1 MPRSEPGPDREK
13 ETAVKQKPNGATG
26 PGVYVMSAARR
37 GLAAGV
43 TGTAPGT
50 ISVLSTAGGVHGIPR
65 EGNRIEFGR
74 NIEHVHVGIGHD
86 DLRISRVHG
95 ILTYRG
101 DRWQLGNTGRVP
113 LRLPESR
120 MLFDGEEPLP
130 LALGYTPVFLQGSHD
145 REHLL
150 EIYVTADEE
159 RRHAPRHDHLTDQP
173 PSWPLEPDEKLAL
186 VALGQAYLYHERW
199 PQPWT
204 WNDTAGLLAALQ
216 PQAGWT
222 GRRVA
227 ELVGRVRARLS
238 DDRYAR
244 SCGREPVPGL
254 TRDQLC
260 EPIGNMLNHNLLQ
273 ELTRSATLVPRDL
286 DLLD

>member
-1 MPRSEPGPDREK
+1 MVTQKKDR
-13 ETAVKQKPNGATG
+13 AAGAS
-26 PGVYVMSAARR
+26 VYALSAARH
-37 GLAAGV
+37 GLTAGV

-50 ISVLSTAGGVHGIPR
+50 ISVLSTTGGVHGIPR
-65 EGNRIEFGR
+65 ENTVIRFGR
-74 NIEHVHVGIGHD
+74 NIEQVHVGIGQD
-86 DLRISRVHG
+86 DLQISRVHG
-95 ILTYRG
+95 TLTYRH
-101 DRWQLGNTGRVP
+101 DRWQLGNTGRAP

-120 MLFDGEEPLP
+120 TLFEGEDPLP
-130 LALGYTPVFLQGSHD
+130 LPTGYTPVFLRGSHD

-150 EIYVTADEE
+150 EIYVTGDDEF
-159 RRHAPRHDHLTDQP
+159 RYTPRHEHVTDQP
-173 PSWPLEPDEKLAL
+173 PPWPLEPEEKLVL

-199 PQPWT
+199 PQPWS
-204 WNDTAGLLAALQ
+204 WKDTAALLTALQ

-238 DDRYAR
+238 NEKYAR

>member
-1 MPRSEPGPDREK
+1 M
-13 ETAVKQKPNGATG
+13 TQKQSRAGG
-26 PGVYVMSAARR
+26 PGVYAMSAAQR
-37 GLAAGV
+37 GLVGGV
-43 TGTAPGT
+43 AGTAPGT
-50 ISVLSTAGGVHGIPR
+50 ISVLSTTGGVHAIPR
-65 EGNRIEFGR
+65 EGNLIEFGR
-74 NIEHVHVGIGHD
+74 NIEQVHVGVGHD
-86 DLRISRVHG
+86 DLLISRVHG
-95 ILTYRG
+95 SVVYRR
-101 DRWQLGNTGRVP
+101 DRWQLGNSGHSP
-113 LRLPESR
+113 LRLSESR
-120 MLFDGEEPLP
+120 MLFNGDEPLP
-130 LALGYTPVFLQGSHD
+130 LSLGYTPVFLLGSHN

-150 EIYVTADEE
+150 EIYVTGDDEA
-159 RRHAPRHDHLTDQP
+159 RQAPRHEHITDRP
-173 PSWPLEPDEKLAL
+173 PPWPLEPDEKLAL

-238 DDRYAR
+238 DEKYAR
-244 SCGREPVPGL
+244 ACGREPVPGL
-254 TRDQLC
+254 TRDQLS

>member
-1 MPRSEPGPDREK
+1 M
-13 ETAVKQKPNGATG
+13 TQKQSRAIGQ
-26 PGVYVMSAARR
+26 GVYALSAARR
-37 GLAAGV
+37 GLAAGQ

-50 ISVLSTAGGVHGIPR
+50 ISVLSTTGGVHGIPR
-65 EGNRIEFGR
+65 EGNLIEFGR
-74 NIEHVHVGIGHD
+74 NIEQVHVGIGQD

-95 ILTYRG
+95 TLSYRS
-101 DRWQLGNTGRVP
+101 DCWQLGNAGRVP

-120 MLFDGEEPLP
+120 MLFEGEEPLP
-130 LALGYTPVFLQGSHD
+130 LPPGYTPVFLRGSHH
-145 REHLL
+145 REYLL
-150 EIYVTADEE
+150 EIYVTGDDEA
-159 RRHAPRHDHLTDQP
+159 RRAPRHEYLTDRP
-173 PSWPLEPDEKLAL
+173 PPWPLEPDEKLAL

-227 ELVGRVRARLS
+227 ELAGRVRSRMS
-238 DDRYAR
+238 DEKYAR